1 MFSIMAGEARDGH
14 TEQLAICVRY
24 VTEGRVKESLLAM
37 RELRAFDAES
47 ITAAL
52 EEQLVHDGISDV
64 KCVAQAYDGASVM
77 SGAIGGVQAKFR
89 DKHPEAIYVHC
100 YAHQLNLVLCHTCH
114 AVPEASDLFDKL
126 QSLYSFFSKSLV
138 HHTHSEMFRIGWDCN
153 LNLCSCH
160 RPAGHASCVL

>member
-24 VTEGRVKESLLAM
+24 VTEGRVKECLLAM

-47 ITAAL
+47 ITA
-52 EEQLVHDGISDV
+52 DV

-89 DKHPEAIYVHC
+89 DKHPEAFYVHC
-100 YAHQLNLVLCHTCH
+100 YVHKLNLVLCHTCH
-114 AVPEASDLFDKL
+114 AVPEASDLFD
-126 QSLYSFFSKSLV
+126 
-138 HHTHSEMFRIGWDCN
+138 T
-153 LNLCSCH
+153 
-160 RPAGHASCVL
+160 